1 MDYKDI
7 LDLMLDPDD
16 VTVGG
21 GCSSAL
27 AGAMA
32 AGLMG
37 MVAKLSLKKDFGLS
51 SEQLDEYIEELENL
65 RLALLNGTIADREGY
80 LKIVNAYKL
89 PKSTDEEK
97 NQRKIAIE
105 DAGVAAARAPMDAS
119 FNCNRVLEI
128 GKILEGNT
136 NPACN
141 TDLQMGLMLAEI
153 GLKGAIM
160 NVEVNLPM
168 IKSEKKLKE
177 FEIFK
182 EKFKKYLNN

>member
-7 LDLMLDPDD
+7 LDLILDSND

-37 MVAKLSLKKDFGLS
+37 MVAKLSLNKDFGLNI
-51 SEQLDEYIEELENL
+51 DELKAYIEELENL
-65 RLALLNGTIADREGY
+65 RLALLNGTTADRLGY
-80 LKIVNAYKL
+80 LEIVNAYKL
-89 PKSTDEEK
+89 PKATDQEK
-97 NQRKIAIE
+97 ETRKIAIE
-105 DAGVAAARAPMDAS
+105 DAGVCAARAPMDAS

-128 GKILEGNT
+128 GKTLEGRT

-141 TDLQMGLMLAEI
+141 TDLQMGIMLAEA

-168 IKSEKKLKE
+168 IKNEIKLKE
-177 FEIFK
+177 FEVFK
-182 EKFKKYLNN
+182 EKFKAYLND

>member
-7 LDLMLDPDD
+7 LDLILDPND

-27 AGAMA
+27 SGAMA

-37 MVAKLSLKKDFGLS
+37 MVAKLSLNKDYGLS
-51 SEQLDEYIEELENL
+51 SSELEEYIEELENL
-65 RLALLNGTIADREGY
+65 RSALLNGTTADRKGY
-80 LKIVNAYKL
+80 LEIVNAYKL
-89 PKSTDEEK
+89 PKATDEEK
-97 NQRKIAIE
+97 SIRKVAIE
-105 DAGVAAARAPMDAS
+105 DAGVSAARAPMDAS

-128 GKILEGNT
+128 GKALEGNT

-141 TDLQMGLMLAEI
+141 TDLQMGIMLAEA

-168 IKSEKKLKE
+168 IKSEEKLKE
-177 FEIFK
+177 FDIFK
-182 EKFKKYLNN
+182 ENFKDYLNN